1 MALGLLKALLIS
13 LQQCAQRHSSV
24 QWPAN
29 SLLPVRS
36 ARASVTDARVQVKWN
51 KFLNTDLAEKARAD
65 GKLTLADMAQV
76 MNWKITKH
84 TWRPLMGK
92 LMSNK
97 SADVEKCT
105 ADAIAIVRGA
115 GAATETRAKQAL
127 TALSK
132 MKGIGPATASAVL
145 AHLDSRY
152 PFMADE
158 ALEGCGLERDY
169 KEKTYLAL
177 MRTLASKAKMLGDQW
192 HAEHVGRAM
201 WTAAMVHVHGLS
213 VPQTAPTSA
222 AAAATACST
231 PKPGPKPV
239 KRRSPGDGAVEGE
252 GSKKSK
258 LTVID

>member
-13 LQQCAQRHSSV
+13 LQRCAQRHHSV

-29 SLLPVRS
+29 SLLPVRC
-36 ARASVTDARVQVKWN
+36 AHVSVTHARVQVKWN
-51 KFLNTDLAEKARAD
+51 KFLNADLAAKS
-65 GKLTLADMAQV
+65 KLTLADMVQV

-84 TWRPLMGK
+84 TFRPLMGQ

-97 SADVEKCT
+97 SADVEKFS
-105 ADAIAIVRGA
+105 ADAIAIVRG
-115 GAATETRAKQAL
+115 GGATETRAKQAL
-127 TALSK
+127 TELTR
-132 MKGIGPATASAVL
+132 MTGIGPATASAVL

-158 ALEGCGLERDY
+158 ALEGCGLAREYDV
-169 KEKTYLAL
+169 KTYLAL
-177 MRTLASKAKMLGDQW
+177 MSKLASKAKMLGDQW

-213 VPQTAPTSA
+213 LPQTAPKSA
-222 AAAATACST
+222 AAAATVCST
-231 PKPGPKPV
+231 PEPGPKPV
-239 KRRSPGDGAVEGE
+239 KRRSPGDGVVEGE